1 MKKKL
6 ALMMACVMTA
16 AAVAGCGGGSS
27 SSNGTTTA
35 AGGTATETPAGGNSG
50 GGSTGAAKLT
60 MSWWGNQVRN
70 ERTQAA
76 LDLYGDQNGLEIE
89 GQFSEWSDYWNKMAT
104 LAAGQS
110 LSDLVQMDYMYLDQ
124 YVKSGLLVDLTPYI
138 ENGTLDVSNISEN
151 TMASGEVDGGIYAI
165 CAGINSPSLL
175 YNKTLLEEN
184 GIQIKDNMTM
194 DEFYAVCKE
203 VYEKTGMKTNI
214 AYGIGQSWSNF
225 FVRSFDVQQF
235 EDGKMGGSAD
245 AYVPFFEAYTKGL
258 EEGWLTSPGVFAEL
272 ALGSVEQDPL
282 VYGNSNE
289 TRSWCGFYNSNQ
301 MGAMQNAAPEG
312 MEVGI
317 TTWPAYDP
325 LKSNYLKSS
334 QFFSISVHGYDKENS
349 DKTDA
354 VKVLNFLTNS
364 MEANDILLGER
375 GVPASSVVAEAIAPK
390 MSEVDQKVVAF
401 VNDVVTPNCS
411 PIDPPQPD
419 GASEV
424 YDLLNKTVE
433 RVCYGEMDAQQAA
446 DYFFAEAEKIMAS
459 K

>member
-16 AAVAGCGGGSS
+16 AAVAGCSS
-27 SSNGTTTA
+27 SPSSDGGTATSG
-35 AGGTATETPAGGNSG
+35 GGTATEAPAGGNT
-50 GGSTGAAKLT
+50 GGSTGGKMT

-76 LDLYGDQNGLEIE
+76 LDLYGEQNGLEIE

-104 LAAGQS
+104 SAAGQS
-110 LSDLVQMDYMYLDQ
+110 LSDLLQMDYMYLDQ

-175 YNKTLLEEN
+175 YNKTLLDEN
-184 GIQIKDNMTM
+184 GITVKDNMTM

-203 VYEKTGMKTNI
+203 VYEKTGMKSNI
-214 AYGIGQSWSNF
+214 AYGIGQSWSNY

-235 EDGKMGGSAD
+235 EDGKMGGSAET
-245 AYVPFFEAYTKGL
+245 YVPFFEAYTKGL

-289 TRSWCGFYNSNQ
+289 TRSWCAFYNSNQ

-325 LKSNYLKSS
+325 QKSNFLKSS
-334 QFFSISVHGYDKENS
+334 QFFSVSTHGQNTEE
-349 DKTDA
+349 A
-354 VKVLNFLTNS
+354 VKVLDFLTNS

-375 GVPASSVVAEAIAPK
+375 GVPASSVVAEEIAPK

-401 VNDVVTPNCS
+401 INDVVTPNCS

-446 DYFFAEAEKIMAS
+446 EYFFAEAEKIMAS